1 MLSNTKAEP
10 GEAGLTTFV
19 NMFEEAKGDRKR
31 MEREMNNSLKF
42 LQDLVKDQQNIID
55 KQNRKLEAYITIA
68 EEVKSKNLELE
79 RRVDELEI
87 KLEGCEQYTRANAI
101 EIQGF
106 SEEFNKNMYVLV
118 KFKTS
123 ALGNNN

>member
-1 MLSNTKAEP
+1 MLSNTKAKL
-10 GEAGLTTFV
+10 GKAGLTAIV
-19 NMFEEAKGDRKR
+19 DMSEEAKDDRKR
-31 MEREMNNSLKF
+31 MEGEMNNSLKF
-42 LQDLVKDQQNIID
+42 LHNFVKDQQNVID
-55 KQNRKLEAYITIA
+55 KQNRKLDAYITIA

-87 KLEGCEQYTRANAI
+87 KLKDCEQFTRANAI

-106 SEEFNKNMYVLV
+106 SEEFNEDMYVLV

>member
-1 MLSNTKAEP
+1 
-10 GEAGLTTFV
+10 
-19 NMFEEAKGDRKR
+19 MFEEAKGDRKR
-31 MEREMNNSLKF
+31 MEREINNSFKF
-42 LQDLVKDQQNIID
+42 LHDLVKDQQNIID
-55 KQNRKLEAYITIA
+55 KQNRKLDAYITIA

-87 KLEGCEQYTRANAI
+87 KLEGCEQYTRANAT
-101 EIQGF
+101 EIRGF
-106 SEEFNKNMYVLV
+106 SEEFNEDMYVLV

>member
-10 GEAGLTTFV
+10 GKAGLTKIV
-19 NMFEEAKGDRKR
+19 NMFEEAKR

-42 LQDLVKDQQNIID
+42 LNDLVKDQQNIID
-55 KQNRKLEAYITIA
+55 KQNRKLDAYITIA

-106 SEEFNKNMYVLV
+106 SEEFNEDMYVLV

-123 ALGNNN
+123 ALENNN

>member
-1 MLSNTKAEP
+1 MLSNTKVES
-10 GEAGLTTFV
+10 GKAGLTKIV
-19 NMFEEAKGDRKR
+19 NVFEEAKR

-42 LQDLVKDQQNIID
+42 LHDLVKDQQNIID
-55 KQNRKLEAYITIA
+55 KQNRKLDAYITIA

-87 KLEGCEQYTRANAI
+87 KLEGCKQYTRANAI

-106 SEEFNKNMYVLV
+106 SEGFNEDMYVLV

-123 ALGNNN
+123 ALENNN

>member
-10 GEAGLTTFV
+10 SKAGLTAIV
-19 NMFEEAKGDRKR
+19 DMSEEAKDDRKR

-42 LQDLVKDQQNIID
+42 LHNLVKDQLNIID
-55 KQNRKLEAYITIA
+55 KQNRKLDAYITIA

-87 KLEGCEQYTRANAI
+87 KLEGCDQYMRANEI

-106 SEEFNKNMYVLV
+106 SEEFNEHMYVL
-118 KFKTS
+118 
-123 ALGNNN
+123 